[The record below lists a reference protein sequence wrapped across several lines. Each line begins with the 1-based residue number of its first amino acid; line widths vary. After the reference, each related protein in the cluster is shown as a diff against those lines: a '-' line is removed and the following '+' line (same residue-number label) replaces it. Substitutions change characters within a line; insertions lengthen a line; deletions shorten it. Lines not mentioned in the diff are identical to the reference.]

1 MILLK
6 LEKVFHLINSA
17 KYKELRA
24 IEVIQGSKLFDTQW
38 YLQTYPDV
46 KSKMS
51 AAKHYY
57 KYGWK
62 EGRNPSPRFDGNA
75 YLEKYPDVKASGRNP
90 LEHYL
95 NAGKHEGRRYVS
107 ITGRKNRGPTSFWGK
122 VRHVLTYPIRLQQEC
137 DRLQAEIQA
146 LQKQRKK

>member
-6 LEKVFHLINSA
+6 LAKIFHLIKPT
-17 KYKELRA
+17 KYKELRVVK
-24 IEVIQGSKLFDTQW
+24 VIQSSKLFDAHW
-38 YLQTYPDV
+38 YLKTYPDV

-62 EGRNPSPRFDGNA
+62 EGRNPSPLFDGNA

-95 NAGKHEGRRYVS
+95 NAGRHEGRRYFS
-107 ITGRKNRGPTSFWGK
+107 ITGRENGGPSSFWKK
-122 VRHVLTYPIRLQQEC
+122 VRHALTYPVRLQQEC
-137 DRLQAEIQA
+137 DRLRAEIQV
-146 LQKQRKK
+146 LQKQHKN